1 MKALLKVVLYQ
12 PLFNLLAFLTWLIP
26 GHNIGLAII
35 ALTFLIRIALIPS
48 SNKAIRAQKKIKDL
62 NPQIEELK
70 KKYPDKQ
77 EQAKQMMTF
86 YKVNKINPLSSC
98 LPLLIQLPILFI
110 MYYVFRTG
118 LTTDRYDELLYSF
131 TPHVA
136 MINTKFL
143 WMDLLQSDKLY
154 ILPVLAGLMQFIQSR
169 QMVPISTKS
178 DKPKSDMQDIM
189 QKQMLYILPFTTV
202 LISLSLP
209 SALSL
214 YWVASILITIIQ
226 QKIVMNNKGA
236 KADVSV
242 SVRQKNS

>member
-26 GHNIGLAII
+26 GHNIGMAII
-35 ALTFLIRIALIPS
+35 ALTLLIRIALIPS

-143 WMDLLQSDKLY
+143 WMDLLHSDKLF

-169 QMVPISTKS
+169 QMVPTGTKS
-178 DKPKSDMQDIM
+178 DKPKSDIQDIM

-226 QKIVMNNKGA
+226 QKVVMNQKDSGSE
-236 KADVSV
+236 VSV